1 MGGEK
6 VEQPDRRALS
16 SDRHDCGF
24 QAPEDPQIADMVAI
38 KEEGAPWKLSEQ
50 QVCSKLWSVL
60 WFVDLPWKS
69 ATKKSDGE

>member
-24 QAPEDPQIADMVAI
+24 QAPEDSQIADMVAI
-38 KEEGAPWKLSEQ
+38 EKERYP
-50 QVCSKLWSVL
+50 
-60 WFVDLPWKS
+60 
-69 ATKKSDGE
+69 